1 MYKTQIDLDPA
12 LRSDVF
18 RLLQPL
24 LADAVDLHSQV
35 KQAHWNVKGLSFIS
49 LHELFDSIAEEIEE
63 HSDTLAERI
72 TALGGR
78 ADGTARFAASGS
90 RLDEYPLDIAEGA
103 AHLSAVA
110 ERLAAFGAAAR
121 KAIDS
126 AEQLGDAGTA
136 DLFTEISRSVDKQLW
151 FVEAHLQSRG

>member
-18 RLLQPL
+18 LLLQPL

-35 KQAHWNVKGLSFIS
+35 KQAHWNVKGLSFIA

-63 HSDTLAERI
+63 HSDALAERI

-78 ADGTARFAASGS
+78 ADGTARIAASDS

-103 AHLSAVA
+103 AHLGAVA
-110 ERLAAFGAAAR
+110 ARLAAFGAAAR

-126 AEQLGDAGTA
+126 ATQLGDAGSA
-136 DLFTEISRSVDKQLW
+136 DLFTEVSRSVDKQLW